1 MPVDAY
7 MIDRYTI
14 CASIKEPPITPK
26 PDVVHGIPKYE
37 RLQRLAERYPS
48 LDPTAIEVYL
58 TLLGVA
64 DEIAAAAGAHL
75 ARHGLG
81 EGRHLV
87 LGLLLEDHP
96 KPLSHSELAERSGVT
111 KGNITGLVDGLE
123 RDGYVKREDSGDDRR
138 VTPVSLTPTGRRLI
152 EKVLPDRFGRI
163 AGLMGKLSV
172 SERKT
177 LVSLLTKVQAGLPAL
192 KRE

>member
-1 MPVDAY
+1 MGLK
-7 MIDRYTI
+7 R
-14 CASIKEPPITPK
+14 SI
-26 PDVVHGIPKYE
+26 VCRVPKYE
-37 RLQRLAERYPS
+37 RLQRLAQRYPS
-48 LDPTAIEVYL
+48 LDPSASHGYA
-58 TLLGVA
+58 TLLAIA
-64 DEIAAAAGAHL
+64 DEVATAAGEHL
-75 ARHGLG
+75 ARYGLG

-87 LGLLLEDHP
+87 LGLLLEHFP
-96 KPLSHSELAERSGVT
+96 KPLSHSELAELSGVT

-138 VTPVSLTPTGRRLI
+138 VTPISLTATGRRLI

-163 AGLMGKLSV
+163 AGLMGDLSA

-177 LVSLLTKVQAGLPAL
+177 LISLLAKVQAGLPAL